1 MYKVFNMR
9 KLLLSFVSMF
19 VLISVF
25 AQTNFQNLTLEKA
38 LEKAKTED
46 KYVFV
51 DCYTSWCGP
60 CKMMAEKILPLEE
73 VGAYMNEHFVC
84 VKFDM
89 EKGEGR
95 DIAKKFRVTSYPT
108 FLMLKTDGSLLHRVI
123 GGTGTGE
130 EFLKKVQE
138 GLDENSIGKL
148 EVRYMNGNR
157 DMDFL
162 MKYIEALV
170 QARDVE
176 KAKGIAQE
184 VLVSLD
190 DDEKCSA
197 PYWFIYENRELSP
210 VGSGNM
216 VYLLKHVEKFRQG
229 VGVEKVDA
237 AVAGLFEMQL
247 EAILR
252 GRNRNATLADV
263 EDAEKLFESYHL
275 TGQEHL
281 NGYIA
286 LIKAVMAEDTDE
298 TLRLCKEMFPKMSDE
313 KVSYLYFN
321 PITSLGEKW
330 DKKQKKELEAL
341 TRQLAEQVQM
351 SQLKH
356 SLTNF
361 ANVGI
366 SLLDQM
372 KKR

>member
-1 MYKVFNMR
+1 MR

-170 QARDVE
+170 QACDVE

-247 EAILR
+247 EDILR

-263 EDAEKLFESYHL
+263 GDAEKLLESYHL

>member
-1 MYKVFNMR
+1 MKRFI
-9 KLLLSFVSMF
+9 LLFTCMF
-19 VLISVF
+19 VMVSVF
-25 AQTNFQNLTLEKA
+25 GQTNFQELTLEKA
-38 LEKAKTED
+38 LEKAKAEN

-60 CKMMAEKILPLEE
+60 CKMMSEKILPLQE
-73 VGAYMNEHFVC
+73 VGEFMNKQFVC

-108 FLMLKTDGSLLHRVI
+108 FLVLKTDGSLLHRVI
-123 GGTGTGE
+123 GGTRTGE
-130 EFLKKVQE
+130 EFIKKVEE
-138 GLDENSIGKL
+138 GLNENSIGKL
-148 EVRYMNGNR
+148 EAQYMNGNR
-157 DMDFL
+157 NMDFL

-190 DDEKCSA
+190 DEEKCSA
-197 PYWFIYENRELSP
+197 PYWFIYQNRELSP

-216 VYLLKHVEKFRQG
+216 MYLLKHVDKFRQG

-237 AVAGLFEMQL
+237 AVAGLFETQL
-247 EAILR
+247 EDILR
-252 GRNRNATLADV
+252 GRNQNATLADV
-263 EDAEKLFESYHL
+263 ESAEKLLESYHL

-286 LIKAVMAEDTDE
+286 LIKAVMTESTDE
-298 TLRLCKEMFPKMSDE
+298 TLRLYKEMFPKMSDE
-313 KVSYLYFN
+313 KISYLYFN
-321 PITSLGEKW
+321 PMMMLGDKW
-330 DKKQKKELEAL
+330 DKKQKKELVTL
-341 TRQLAEQVQM
+341 TKQLAEQVQI

-361 ANVGI
+361 ANTGI
-366 SLLDQM
+366 AMLDQM
-372 KKR
+372 KKK